1 MMVGCNE
8 AINWVMS
15 LNIPEQADKQD
26 LVVNRMMYE
35 FEKDMGATAKKHKGK
50 YMADFYTCGNCG
62 ASVNEP
68 HWKYCPNCGYR
79 IIKSDAPQQT
89 DCPWK

>member
-15 LNIPEQADKQD
+15 LDIPGQADKQD

-50 YMADFYTCGNCG
+50 YVADFYTCGNCG
-62 ASVNEP
+62 ASVSEP

-79 IIKSDAPQQT
+79 IIKE
-89 DCPWK
+89 